1 MKGSPSAVGGAA
13 FLVALLA
20 CSIASAADR
29 RQLAPGLITTVPT
42 NGVALNSPFAIAVDK
57 WGNLYIADTLNNV
70 VREVDSNGTIST
82 VAGNGKAKYA
92 GDHGPATS
100 ASLSHPVGV
109 AVDAAGN
116 LYISDEGNFVVR
128 KVNADR
134 VITTVAGNGTSGYSG
149 DGGHATKAQIAGALG
164 IAVDRAGDIYIAD
177 TGNCVIRKVDSK
189 GKISTVAGDGQAAYG
204 GDGGP
209 ATLASLRYPTD
220 VTLDSAGNL
229 YIADY
234 FNGYVRM
241 VDSFH
246 IISTIAGNGAQAYS
260 GDNARAKLA
269 SLHGPVRVALDSAGN
284 LYIETD
290 GDGRIRQLNTKYMLN
305 TVAGNG
311 TYGEGGDGG
320 PATSASLKAPYG
332 MAIDAKD
339 NLYIADTGNNRI
351 RMVAGVGFP
360 IKVPL
365 SNSGPGP
372 ALVDDADVGTF
383 SSGSGVSD
391 WYFSV
396 ATSSTVTF
404 HFAGAQTAD
413 TYLHQVGKASD
424 VIHNP
429 GTLLLSPGH
438 YYLESKVAVRATV
451 APHST
456 AAPHQDSASPGK

>member
-1 MKGSPSAVGGAA
+1 MKGSPSPVGGAA
-13 FLVALLA
+13 FLVAILA
-20 CSIASAADR
+20 CSISSAADR

-42 NGVALNSPFAIAVDK
+42 NGVALNTPFAIAVDK
-57 WGNLYIADTLNNV
+57 WGNLYIADTLNNII
-70 VREVDSNGTIST
+70 REVDSSGTIST

-92 GDHGPATS
+92 GDRGRATS
-100 ASLSHPVGV
+100 ASLNHPVGI

-149 DGGHATKAQIAGALG
+149 DGGSATKAQIAGALG

-177 TGNCVIRKVDSK
+177 TGNCVIRKVDTK
-189 GKISTVAGDGQAAYG
+189 GKITTVAGDGVAAYG

-220 VTLDSAGNL
+220 VALDSAGNL

-241 VDSFH
+241 MDTFH
-246 IISTIAGNGAQAYS
+246 IISTVAGSGVQAYS

-284 LYIETD
+284 LYIETN
-290 GDGRIRQLNTKYMLN
+290 GDSRIRQLNTKHMLN

-311 TYGEGGDGG
+311 TYGDSGDGG

-332 MAIDAKD
+332 MAIDGKD

-365 SNSGPGP
+365 SNSSPGP
-372 ALVDDADVGTF
+372 ALVNDADVGTF
-383 SSGSGVSD
+383 SSASGVSD
-391 WYFSV
+391 WYFSL
-396 ATSSTVTF
+396 ATNSTVTF
-404 HFAGAQTAD
+404 HFAGAQTSDA
-413 TYLHQVGKASD
+413 YLHEVGKASS

-429 GTLLLSPGH
+429 STLVLSPGQ
-438 YYLESKVAVRATV
+438 YYLESKIAEHATV
-451 APHST
+451 
-456 AAPHQDSASPGK
+456 APHQDSAPPRK